1 MLATLTLKQKILAT
15 VTLAVVVSCLL
26 VGYFSQRSAQQL
38 IENRMFEQE
47 LPNLTQRISKEIEQD
62 LHGIAQAARQL
73 ATDHF
78 ILDWVDRG
86 MPKEQEPI
94 LINQLKDVANQ
105 YGLVTASFADRQ
117 SAAYYNQDGFLR
129 NLTPTQDAW
138 FYDYTKSQKEM
149 TLSIFRESNGE
160 VKLFVNFQQLNG
172 RGLAGFAK
180 SLDTMGTMVSNFR
193 LEESGIVFMVDGSGK
208 VKLHPEANRIERDT
222 LGGIAS
228 GDTGSLLAK
237 RPFAVINAEVNG
249 EPMVLASSY
258 IPLLDWYLVA
268 QVPEAE
274 IYAELDQTRN
284 EILMISLVIALA
296 MGLMG
301 MLLAGSVSRPLNE
314 LARLFKELGSGDG
327 DLTQRLKVEG
337 RDELSQVATGF
348 NNFVAKIHGSIE
360 QVAENS
366 RQLAA
371 TANEV
376 ANKAQLT
383 QHNCTAQRDR
393 TVQVATAIHE
403 MGATVSEIAG
413 NASLAAEVAR
423 QANDQAD
430 AGAVVVAQARHGIVD
445 LSGEIEQVA
454 GVIESLASQTDSIG
468 SILETIRSISEQ
480 TNLLALNAA
489 IEAARA
495 GEQGR
500 GFAVVAAEV
509 RNLAQRSAAA
519 AKEIKTLI
527 SDSVDKVETG
537 NTLVAQ
543 AGKTMNEI
551 VTAIKRVTDI
561 MAEIAAASAEQST
574 GIEEVNGAVSQMDEM
589 TQQNAALVEEAAA
602 AAESLLEQA
611 TSMTEAVAIFK
622 FEQAH
627 QRPALSAPLAASK
640 GAIAPAARTARVQR
654 TLPPRPNTNTNNS
667 DEWEQF

>member
-73 ATDHF
+73 ATDRF

-86 MPKEQEPI
+86 MPKEQEAI

-180 SLDTMGTMVSNFR
+180 SLDTMVTMVSNFR

-268 QVPEAE
+268 QVPQAE

-366 RQLAA
+366 RQLAD

-430 AGAVVVAQARHGIVD
+430 AGAVVVAQARHGIVG

-500 GFAVVAAEV
+500 GFAVVADEV
-509 RNLAQRSAAA
+509 RNLANRSAAS
-519 AKEIKTLI
+519 T
-527 SDSVDKVETG
+527 
-537 NTLVAQ
+537 
-543 AGKTMNEI
+543 
-551 VTAIKRVTDI
+551 
-561 MAEIAAASAEQST
+561 AEIQGMINRLQEQSARAVNAMAQ
-574 GIEEVNGAVSQMDEM
+574 GRNQSLEVVSQADEA
-589 TQQNAALVEEAAA
+589 NAALGQITAHITQINDMNIQVATATEEQSSVVGEINRNVEDINQLTMETAD
-602 AAESLLEQA
+602 
-611 TSMTEAVAIFK
+611 I
-622 FEQAH
+622 AH
-627 QRPALSAPLAASK
+627 QLTESSRSLQQLSGQLDK
-640 GAIAPAARTARVQR
+640 LVGNFR
-654 TLPPRPNTNTNNS
+654 L
-667 DEWEQF
+667 

>member
-73 ATDHF
+73 ATDRF

-180 SLDTMGTMVSNFR
+180 SLDTMVTMVSNFR

-366 RQLAA
+366 RQLAD

-430 AGAVVVAQARHGIVD
+430 AGAVVVAQARHGIVG

-500 GFAVVAAEV
+500 GFAMVADEV
-509 RNLAQRSAAA
+509 RNLANRSAAS
-519 AKEIKTLI
+519 T
-527 SDSVDKVETG
+527 
-537 NTLVAQ
+537 
-543 AGKTMNEI
+543 
-551 VTAIKRVTDI
+551 
-561 MAEIAAASAEQST
+561 AEIQGMINRLQEQSAR
-574 GIEEVNGAVSQMDEM
+574 AVSAMEQGRNQSLEVVNQADEA
-589 TQQNAALVEEAAA
+589 NAALGQITAHITQINDMNIQVATATEEQSSVVGEINRNVEDINQLTMETAD
-602 AAESLLEQA
+602 
-611 TSMTEAVAIFK
+611 I
-622 FEQAH
+622 AH
-627 QRPALSAPLAASK
+627 QLTESSRSLQQLSGQLDK
-640 GAIAPAARTARVQR
+640 LVGNFR
-654 TLPPRPNTNTNNS
+654 L
-667 DEWEQF
+667 

>member
-73 ATDHF
+73 ATDRF

-180 SLDTMGTMVSNFR
+180 SLDTMVTMVSNFR

-222 LGGIAS
+222 LSGIAS

-500 GFAVVAAEV
+500 GFAVVADEV
-509 RNLAQRSAAA
+509 RNLANRSAAS
-519 AKEIKTLI
+519 T
-527 SDSVDKVETG
+527 
-537 NTLVAQ
+537 
-543 AGKTMNEI
+543 
-551 VTAIKRVTDI
+551 
-561 MAEIAAASAEQST
+561 AEIQGMINRLQEQSAR
-574 GIEEVNGAVSQMDEM
+574 AVSAMAQGRNQSLEVVSQADEA
-589 TQQNAALVEEAAA
+589 NAALGQITAHITQINDMNIQVATATEEQSSVVGEINRNVEDINQLTMETAD
-602 AAESLLEQA
+602 
-611 TSMTEAVAIFK
+611 I
-622 FEQAH
+622 AH
-627 QRPALSAPLAASK
+627 QLTESSRSLQQLSGQLDK
-640 GAIAPAARTARVQR
+640 LVGNFR
-654 TLPPRPNTNTNNS
+654 L
-667 DEWEQF
+667 